1 MAIINLPFFYIL
13 GKVISVEKE
22 DLIEID
28 ELFLTIIKIV
38 DLMLGSDFYT
48 EKQAILEIKRNIE
61 NWYANFKV
69 KDSLLSIS
77 VENLKNLDLEITEI
91 FSKYIEI
98 ESAIKNYSEVLS
110 YYFNKLKRYWKDELL
125 KSNI

>member
-1 MAIINLPFFYIL
+1 MAIINLPFFYTL

-22 DLIEID
+22 ELIEID
-28 ELFLTIIKIV
+28 ELFLTIIKTV

-48 EKQAILEIKRNIE
+48 EKQAILGIKENIE

-69 KDSLLSIS
+69 KDSLLGIS

-91 FSKYIEI
+91 FSKYIKT
-98 ESAIKNYSEVLS
+98 ESTIINYSEVLS
-110 YYFNKLKRYWKDELL
+110 YYFNRLKRCWKDEFL
-125 KSNI
+125 KK